1 MEEGEHTELDS
12 PLKEQLSD
20 PKVRQDWAQSQR
32 VAAVILRAASRNL
45 AVPVKAWLIELTGK
59 PGCAAD
65 VEADLLG
72 YLFRIG
78 DPTAGKLLSSELW
91 DRKDDCGG
99 QVLRSLHAV
108 RYSDELLPVISKALN
123 SPNPIT
129 VTQAALFLGE
139 HGWPSCQDLPWQRL
153 ESLWT
158 AWHDRASELQVA
170 PMNFSA
176 GTNPVQQAAQLEQ
189 AVASALAHAK
199 NWKLSTAEIDRL
211 RSGCLTDAC
220 REVADGHRILNL

>member
-1 MEEGEHTELDS
+1 
-12 PLKEQLSD
+12 
-20 PKVRQDWAQSQR
+20 
-32 VAAVILRAASRNL
+32 
-45 AVPVKAWLIELTGK
+45 
-59 PGCAAD
+59 
-65 VEADLLG
+65 
-72 YLFRIG
+72 
-78 DPTAGKLLSSELW
+78 
-91 DRKDDCGG
+91 
-99 QVLRSLHAV
+99 V

-123 SPNPIT
+123 SPNTIT

-139 HGWPSCQDLPWQRL
+139 HGSPSWQDLLWQRL

-176 GTNPVQQAAQLEQ
+176 GSNPVQQAAQLEQ
-189 AVASALAHAK
+189 ALASALAHAK
-199 NWKLSTAEIDRL
+199 NWKLSPAEIDRL